1 MDEQRDK
8 CTKEQKKKT
17 DERMEESVMEDALLR
32 VPVGMGGGHRHWPY
46 KFMIWKTGNRRH
58 AVMDGMMAI

>member
-1 MDEQRDK
+1 MSKGKDAQK
-8 CTKEQKKKT
+8 NKKKKT

-32 VPVGMGGGHRHWPY
+32 VPVGMGGCCHWPY

-58 AVMDGMMAI
+58 AVMDGVMAI